1 VIVKT
6 TPDVKSLV
14 LVLANLDVRIDD
26 VNGDLHLGSDS
37 EDDS

>member
-1 VIVKT
+1 M
-6 TPDVKSLV
+6 SLV
-14 LVLANLDVRIDD
+14 LLEPPLDVRIDD